1 MGQSIFIRFRLLLFA
16 VAVVVVLSGD
26 SVRAQKPPAQ
36 CEQGNSVPRNWE
48 LIDKDY
54 VYFDYVLCPANM
66 SPAQPLVRV
75 WITTQGNGFAVEKW
89 ADDRDG
95 SDRLTFFQGKT
106 KAYTL
111 YRDLL
116 AIPLTV
122 FKAESRAQVPAEMS
136 SEPFLSEGRN
146 LVPLE
151 NLTPDSA
158 ERAEKAFGNADGII
172 GAAERRL
179 ALLFE
184 SSKIGVIVTALGT
197 PFKQR

>member
-1 MGQSIFIRFRLLLFA
+1 MEQSIFIRFRLLLFA
-16 VAVVVVLSGD
+16 VAVVVLLSGD

-111 YRDLL
+111 YRDLK

-136 SEPFLSEGRN
+136 SEPFLSE
-146 LVPLE
+146 E
-151 NLTPDSA
+151 SA
-158 ERAEKAFGNADGII
+158 ERAKKAFENADGII
-172 GAAERRL
+172 RAAQRRL

-184 SSKIGVIVTALGT
+184 SSKIGVIVTALGP